1 MPYLWE
7 KRFSFL
13 ILCYFLSFLYVSE
26 RWDAFAV
33 VHHGEGFLPRP
44 LKVAYLHFSL
54 QPGGVERHIL
64 NIVRLVDPARVVPT
78 VVLTR
83 GNASTALLRDVSTY
97 AEVVYFPAQIKRLE
111 HHDSNP
117 GDVRRDPAGFSALVA
132 YLKRSS
138 FDVAF
143 SFYCGGQDDMVGL
156 DAAALAGVPVSIA
169 YVGWTVKVPP
179 GLPIDALELPSDR
192 LMAIQRANAGRS
204 VLEESASPYTTVDGY
219 KLARINSPIDMV
231 TSFSPS
237 AVRKRLG
244 PKPRVRSIVV
254 GRISR
259 LVMVKNPQTF
269 IIVAAAVRRMIHEK
283 IRKGD
288 EDAHRVPSVLLE
300 PRFLLAGEGPLRADL
315 EAMAEEY
322 GVRDLVEFVVSLAF
336 V

>member
-1 MPYLWE
+1 MRHLWE

-26 RWDAFAV
+26 RWGAFAV
-33 VHHGEGFLPRP
+33 VDHGERFLPRP
-44 LKVAYLHFSL
+44 LKVAYLHFTL

-97 AEVVYFPAQIKRLE
+97 AEVVYFPAQITKNVWRPGN
-111 HHDSNP
+111 HDSNTK
-117 GDVRRDPAGFSALVA
+117 VFRRDPAGFSALVA

-179 GLPIDALELPSDR
+179 GYRSMLLNCRVID
-192 LMAIQRANAGRS
+192 
-204 VLEESASPYTTVDGY
+204 
-219 KLARINSPIDMV
+219 
-231 TSFSPS
+231 
-237 AVRKRLG
+237 
-244 PKPRVRSIVV
+244 
-254 GRISR
+254 
-259 LVMVKNPQTF
+259 
-269 IIVAAAVRRMIHEK
+269 
-283 IRKGD
+283 
-288 EDAHRVPSVLLE
+288 
-300 PRFLLAGEGPLRADL
+300 
-315 EAMAEEY
+315 
-322 GVRDLVEFVVSLAF
+322 
-336 V
+336 